1 MSVAAPAASWLA
13 ALRDDTRLEA
23 TRAALDAGGVAPFHG
38 LVGAARL
45 LVPLLVTARPL
56 LVVVA
61 HERDVEPA
69 ADDLRTLA
77 AEAGAAGAVLPFPA
91 PGPAPFRG
99 LPRHADAALR
109 RAAAVHAARGQKAR
123 AWVASPAGLLR
134 PILAPRLFE
143 TRVVTVASGDEMTPE
158 ILLEALDEG
167 GYRREDPVS
176 SPGQVARRGGILDVF
191 PPDRESPVRIE
202 FLGDTVETLRAF
214 DPATQRTT
222 GALAALEILPL
233 SDVFAPRSVLEALRR
248 ALPERFAGHRDLPA
262 LLEKIERGALVVDDL
277 AELLPLAPGATVAPW
292 AAAEDWTIVAVE
304 PEAVA
309 AEAEAF
315 HERAREERARRA
327 ESLVLEPHEGLVP
340 ADAFVARIGEGP
352 ALHVRDVDLEQ
363 RGVHLPSRPVRRYA
377 GDLRALTADL
387 ARAAG
392 RTVLFLGTPGRA
404 ERLRDVLREEG
415 LSTGDGTPR
424 DVRVGALAAGFELP
438 DAGLAVLADGDVFP
452 EEVHLHR
459 GRGGRARSF
468 LSDFRDLKVGD
479 LVVHQDHGIGRFQGL
494 ETLELG
500 GLRREFMVLAY
511 QGGDKLK
518 VPVDA
523 FDRVQKYASAEGARP
538 VVDKLGSGSWEKTKK
553 RVKKAM
559 RDMAAELLKLY
570 AERKARPGHAF
581 TGESPWQREFEES
594 FDYEETRDQAAAI
607 AEVMEDMSE
616 ENPMDRLVCG
626 DVGYGKTEVAMRAAM
641 RAVLDGKQVAVLAPT
656 TILAFQHWKTF
667 RKRFAPFPVTVE
679 MVSRF
684 RTAREAKKVV
694 ADTAAGKVD
703 ILIGT
708 HRILSRDVAFRDLGL
723 LVIDEEQRFGVA
735 AKEKLKHLR
744 TTVDCL
750 TLSATPIPR
759 TLQMGLAG
767 IRDMSVIETPPKD
780 RLAIQTSI
788 VKFSTDVIATA
799 IRQELAR
806 DGQVYMVH
814 NRVESIYALANMVQK
829 LVPEARVAV
838 AHGQMPE
845 AELERS
851 MLAFVE
857 GRADVLV
864 ATTIIENG
872 LDIPRANTMIVNRA
886 DRYGLAQ
893 LYQLRG
899 RIGRSD
905 RRAYAYLMVPP
916 DAVLSEI
923 ARKRLAAIREFSELG
938 AGFRIAALDLELR
951 GAGNLLGGEQSGH
964 IEAVGLDLY
973 VKLLEQTILELK
985 GQAPRDSPRATLNLK
1000 VDLRIPETYV
1010 PDVHQR
1016 MTLYKKVSQLRTAE
1030 EVRSLRDEIRDRYG
1044 PPPAEVDGLLTYG
1057 GLRIRS
1063 EALGVIQADIG
1074 SSALHLKLGA
1084 ETPLAGPAL
1093 AHLPSALPGATLSP
1107 QGVLRVPVVSVS
1119 RPLAL
1124 LEEVLE
1130 VLEGL
1135 AASAEPAGA
1144 R

>member
-1 MSVAAPAASWLA
+1 MSATAATAAWFAALA
-13 ALRDDTRLEA
+13 ADGRLDGLRGTLA
-23 TRAALDAGGVAPFHG
+23 AGGRAEVHG
-38 LVGAARL
+38 LTGPARL
-45 LVPLLVTARPL
+45 LVPLLLTERPL

-61 HERDVEPA
+61 RENDVERA
-69 ADDLRTLA
+69 AEDLRTLA
-77 AEAGAAGAVLPFPA
+77 REVGAPGPVLPFPA

-109 RAAAVHAARGQKAR
+109 RAAAIHAARHEDVR

-134 PILAPRLFE
+134 PVLQPRLFE
-143 TRVVTVASGDEMTPE
+143 TRVVSIAAGDEMTPE
-158 ILLEALDEG
+158 ILLEVLDEG

-191 PPDRESPVRIE
+191 PPDRTAPVRIE
-202 FLGDTVETLRAF
+202 FLGDTVETLRSF
-214 DPATQRTT
+214 DPETQRTT
-222 GALAALEILPL
+222 AGLEALEILPL
-233 SDVFAPRSVLEALRR
+233 TDVFAPRSVLDALRR

-262 LLEKIERGALVVDDL
+262 LLEKIDRGALVADDL
-277 AELLPLAPGATVAPW
+277 AELLPLVPGATVAPW
-292 AAAEDWTIVAVE
+292 TVREAWTAVVIE

-309 AEAEAF
+309 SEAEAF
-315 HERAREERARRA
+315 HARAREERARRPDA
-327 ESLVLEPHEGLVP
+327 LSLEPEEALVP
-340 ADAFVARIGEGP
+340 AEALAARAEAGP
-352 ALHVRDVDLEQ
+352 SLHVREVDLEQ
-363 RGVHLPSRPVRRYA
+363 RGAHVASRPVRRYA

-387 ARAAG
+387 RRLEGHA
-392 RTVLFLGTPGRA
+392 VLFLGTPGRA
-404 ERLRDVLREEG
+404 ERLRDVLRE
-415 LSTGDGTPR
+415 DGIAVGPGTAV
-424 DVRVGALAAGFELP
+424 DVRVGVLGTGFELP
-438 DAGLAVLADGDVFP
+438 DAALTVLADGDVFP

-459 GRGGRARSF
+459 GRGSRARSF

-479 LVVHQDHGIGRFQGL
+479 LVVHQDHGIGRFEGL
-494 ETLELG
+494 ETLEVG

-518 VPVDA
+518 VPVES

-538 VVDKLGSGSWEKTKK
+538 IVDKLGSGTWEKTKK

-594 FDYEETRDQAAAI
+594 FEYDETRDQETAI
-607 AEVMEDMSE
+607 AEVMADMSDDS
-616 ENPMDRLVCG
+616 PMDRLVCG

-684 RTAREAKKVV
+684 RTAKEIKQVLAG
-694 ADTAAGKVD
+694 AASGKVD

-744 TTVDCL
+744 TSVDCL

-780 RLAIQTSI
+780 RLAIQTAI
-788 VKFSTDVIATA
+788 VKFSTDVMATA
-799 IRQELAR
+799 IRQELGR
-806 DGQVYMVH
+806 EGQVYIVH
-814 NRVESIYALANMVQK
+814 NRVESIYALANLVQK

-872 LDIPRANTMIVNRA
+872 LDIPRANTMIINRA

-905 RRAYAYLMVPP
+905 RRAHAFLMVPP
-916 DAVLSEI
+916 DTVLSEV

-985 GQAPRDSPRATLNLK
+985 GQQPEERTRATLNLR
-1000 VDLRIPETYV
+1000 VDLRIPEAYV
-1010 PDVHQR
+1010 PEVHQR
-1016 MTLYKKVSQLRTAE
+1016 MALYKRVSQVRTVE
-1030 EVRSLRDEIRDRYG
+1030 EVDALRAEIRDRYG
-1044 PPPAEVDGLLTYG
+1044 ALPSEVDGLLAFAA
-1057 GLRIRS
+1057 LRIRS
-1063 EALGVIQADIG
+1063 ERLGVQQADLGPAAI
-1074 SSALHLKLGA
+1074 HLRLGPA
-1084 ETPLAGPAL
+1084 TPLGGETLARIPA
-1093 AHLPSALPGATLSP
+1093 ALRGASVSP
-1107 QGVLRVPVVSVS
+1107 QGVLRIPVVVPT

-1124 LEEVLE
+1124 LDEVLSA
-1130 VLEGL
+1130 LEAL
-1135 AASAEPAGA
+1135 AALPESKQ
-1144 R
+1144 

>member
-1 MSVAAPAASWLA
+1 VSATPAAVATWFTGLA
-13 ALRDDTRLEA
+13 GDPRLDELRRALAD
-23 TRAALDAGGVAPFHG
+23 GQVAEVHG
-38 LVGAARL
+38 LVGPARL
-45 LVPLLVTARPL
+45 LAPLLLTSRPL

-61 HERDVEPA
+61 REMEVEQA
-69 ADDLRTLA
+69 TEDLRTLA
-77 AEAGAAGAVLPFPA
+77 REVGASGPVLPFPA
-91 PGPAPFRG
+91 PGPSPFRG

-109 RAAAVHAARGQKAR
+109 RAAAMHAARQGTLR

-134 PILAPRLFE
+134 PVLQPRLFE
-143 TRVVTVASGDEMTPE
+143 TRVVTIAAGDEMTPE
-158 ILLEALDEG
+158 ILLEVLDEG
-167 GYRREDPVS
+167 GYRREDPVAS
-176 SPGQVARRGGILDVF
+176 AGQVAHRGGILDVF
-191 PPDRESPVRIE
+191 PPDRDAPVRIE
-202 FLGDTVETLRAF
+202 FLGDTVETLRSF
-214 DPATQRTT
+214 DPETQRTT
-222 GALAALEILPL
+222 AALQSLEILPL
-233 SDVFAPRSVLEALRR
+233 TDVFAPRSVLTALRR
-248 ALPERFAGHRDLPA
+248 TLPERFAGQRDLRA
-262 LLEKIERGALVVDDL
+262 LLEKIDRGALVIDDL
-277 AELLPLAPGATVAPW
+277 ADLLPLVPGATVAPW
-292 AAAEDWTIVAVE
+292 TVLDAWTTVVLE

-309 AEAEAF
+309 AEAEEF
-315 HERAREERARRA
+315 HARAREERRRRPEA
-327 ESLVLEPHEGLVP
+327 IALEPEEALVP
-340 ADAFVARIGEGP
+340 AGDLLALAAQGP
-352 ALHVRDVDLEQ
+352 SLHVREVDLDL
-363 RGVHLPSRPVRRYA
+363 RGTHLPTRPVRRYA
-377 GDLRALTADL
+377 GDLRALSSDL
-387 ARAAG
+387 ARRSG
-392 RTVLFLGTPGRA
+392 TTVLFLGTTGRA
-404 ERLRDVLREEG
+404 ERLRDVLREDG
-415 LSTGDGTPR
+415 LAVGPGTGIDL
-424 DVRVGALAAGFELP
+424 RVGVIGAGFEIP
-438 DAGLAVLADGDVFP
+438 DLALTVLADGDLYP

-459 GRGGRARSF
+459 GRGNRARSF

-479 LVVHQDHGIGRFQGL
+479 LVVHQDHGIGRFEGL
-494 ETLELG
+494 ETIEVG
-500 GLRREFMVLAY
+500 GMRREFMVLAY

-518 VPVDA
+518 VPVDT

-538 VVDKLGSGSWEKTKK
+538 VVDKLGSGTWEKTKK

-581 TGESPWQREFEES
+581 TGQSPWQREFEES
-594 FDYEETRDQAAAI
+594 FEYDETRDQEAAI
-607 AEVMEDMSE
+607 ADVMADMSDDS
-616 ENPMDRLVCG
+616 PMDRLVCG

-684 RTAREAKKVV
+684 RSAKEIKQVV
-694 ADTAAGKVD
+694 AGAASGKVD

-708 HRILSRDVAFRDLGL
+708 HRILSKDVSFRDLGL

-744 TTVDCL
+744 TSVDCL

-780 RLAIQTSI
+780 RLAIQTAI

-799 IRQELAR
+799 VRQELGR
-806 DGQVYMVH
+806 EGQVYIVH
-814 NRVESIYALANMVQK
+814 NRVESIYALANLVQK

-872 LDIPRANTMIVNRA
+872 LDIPRANTMIINRA

-905 RRAYAYLMVPP
+905 RRAYAFLMVPP
-916 DAVLSEI
+916 DTVLSEV

-973 VKLLEQTILELK
+973 VKLLEQSILELK
-985 GQAPRDSPRATLNLK
+985 GQEPLERTRATLNLR
-1000 VDLRIPETYV
+1000 VDLRIPEGYV
-1010 PDVHQR
+1010 PEVHQR
-1016 MTLYKKVSQLRTAE
+1016 MALYKRVSQLRSVAE
-1030 EVRSLRDEIRDRYG
+1030 VDALRAEIRDRYG
-1044 PPPAEVDGLLTYG
+1044 AVPAEVDGLLTFG
-1057 GLRIRS
+1057 SLRIRS
-1063 EALGVIQADIG
+1063 EMLGVVQAD
-1074 SSALHLKLGA
+1074 LGA
-1084 ETPLAGPAL
+1084 AAVHLRLGPATPLGGETL
-1093 AHLPSALPGATLSP
+1093 ARVPGAFHGATVTP
-1107 QGVLRVPVVSVS
+1107 QGVLRIPIVIAS
-1119 RPLAL
+1119 RPLVVLDEIVTAL
-1124 LEEVLE
+1124 EALVTP
-1130 VLEGL
+1130 V
-1135 AASAEPAGA
+1135 GA
-1144 R
+1144 TG